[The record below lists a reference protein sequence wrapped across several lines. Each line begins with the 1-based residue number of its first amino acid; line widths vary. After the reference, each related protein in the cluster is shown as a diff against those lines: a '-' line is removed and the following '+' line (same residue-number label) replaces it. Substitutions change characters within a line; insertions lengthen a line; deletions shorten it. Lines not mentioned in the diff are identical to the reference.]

1 MSQFQDLYA
10 KVLSDSDFRSYLVS
24 DPSDALESV
33 GISPTPEILDALQV
47 VIDSVT
53 ALGADIDGA
62 GLGDVVGAPPYV
74 S

>member
-10 KVLSDSDFRSYLVS
+10 KVLSDSDFRSQLVS

-33 GISPTPEILDALQV
+33 GIAPTPEILSAIQS
-47 VIDSVT
+47 VITAVT
-53 ALGADIDGA
+53 ELGADLEGID
-62 GLGDVVGAPPYV
+62 DVMGTACV

>member
-10 KVLSDSDFRSYLVS
+10 KVLSDSDFRALLVS
-24 DPSDALESV
+24 DPSTALQSV
-33 GISPTPEILDALQV
+33 GIAPTPEILAALQN

-53 ALGADIDGA
+53 ALGTDIEGE
-62 GLGDVVGAPPYV
+62 GLMGVMVTDFV